1 MRGFKMPKM
10 KTNKG
15 AVKRFKK
22 TAGGY
27 KFRRANRNHILT
39 KMTQKRKKQL
49 RANQML
55 KACDVLSVQRM
66 LTEK

>member
-1 MRGFKMPKM
+1 MSKM

-39 KMTQKRKKQL
+39 KVTQKRKRHA
-49 RANQML
+49 RANQLL
-55 KACDVLSVQRM
+55 KACDALSVARM
-66 LTEK
+66 LNDK